1 MSITQEAPRGR
12 LIALCG
18 LKTAGKSVVA
28 EQLTANLP
36 AGRVR
41 FSGPLKDMLRVLG
54 LNDAEIE
61 GHLKEESSDKLCGQT
76 PRHAMVTLGTEWGRE
91 MIGEDIW
98 VRAWENSVKAHL
110 ANGVDII
117 TEDLRFENE
126 YEAVRRLGGMV
137 IRIERPGLV
146 ASDHPSEQFAQS
158 MIADTVVHND
168 GDLKTLQTYSRT
180 RLIAEIGGFF
190 SLGPLA

>member
-1 MSITQEAPRGR
+1 
-12 LIALCG
+12 
-18 LKTAGKSVVA
+18 
-28 EQLTANLP
+28 
-36 AGRVR
+36 
-41 FSGPLKDMLRVLG
+41 
-54 LNDAEIE
+54 
-61 GHLKEESSDKLCGQT
+61 
-76 PRHAMVTLGTEWGRE
+76 MVTLGTEWGRE
-91 MIGEDIW
+91 MIGDDIW

-137 IRIERPGLV
+137 IRVERPGLV

-168 GDLKTLQTYSRT
+168 SDLKTLQTYSRT
-180 RLIAEIGGFF
+180 RLIAEIEGFF